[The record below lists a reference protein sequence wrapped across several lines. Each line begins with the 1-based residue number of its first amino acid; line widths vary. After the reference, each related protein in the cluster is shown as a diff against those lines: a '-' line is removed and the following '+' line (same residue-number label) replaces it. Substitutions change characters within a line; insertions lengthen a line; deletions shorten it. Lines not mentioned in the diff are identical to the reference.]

1 MISILLGIILGLSMA
16 APPGPV
22 NAIML
27 NESLKSK
34 IHGSSVGLGA
44 MTADLIF
51 YFISYNFRN
60 FIPKEFLK
68 IIYITGGL
76 LLIIISI
83 LIIRSKFN
91 INTSPKGNYIT
102 GLSIGLTNPYQIT
115 WWLTI
120 GIFMLENLGI
130 SSILGFFIGIVIWI
144 IIFPFISNK
153 YIRNYSKYIKI
164 LSFIIVLAFGSYILL
179 EGIRLI
185 I

>member
-22 NAIML
+22 NAIIL

-44 MTADLIF
+44 MTADVIF

-60 FIPKEFLK
+60 FIPKDFLK
-68 IIYITGGL
+68 VVYLAGGI
-76 LLIIISI
+76 LLIIIST
-83 LIIRSKFN
+83 LIIKSKST
-91 INTSPKGNYIT
+91 INTSPGGNYIT
-102 GLSIGLTNPYQIT
+102 GLIMGLTNPYQIT

-130 SSILGFFIGIVIWI
+130 FSIIGFFIGIVIWI
-144 IIFPFISNK
+144 TIFPSISNK
-153 YIRNYSKYIKI
+153 YVKEYSKYVKI
-164 LSFIIVLAFGSYILL
+164 LSFIIILAFGFYILFG
-179 EGIRLI
+179 GIRLI

>member
-102 GLSIGLTNPYQIT
+102 GLSMGLTNPYQIT

-144 IIFPFISNK
+144 IIFPLISNK

>member
-22 NAIML
+22 NAIIL
-27 NESLKSK
+27 NESVKSK

-60 FIPKEFLK
+60 FIPKDFLK
-68 IIYITGGL
+68 VIYIAGGL
-76 LLIIISI
+76 LLIIIST
-83 LIIRSKFN
+83 LIIKSKFN
-91 INTSPKGNYIT
+91 TNTSPKGNYLT
-102 GLSIGLTNPYQIT
+102 GLSMGLTNPYQIT

-130 SSILGFFIGIVIWI
+130 SSILGFFIGILIWV
-144 IIFPFISNK
+144 IIFPLISHK
-153 YIRNYSKYIKI
+153 YIRKYSKYTKI
-164 LSFIIVLAFGSYILL
+164 ASFIIILAFGFYILL
-179 EGIRLI
+179 EGIKLVI
-185 I
+185 